1 MDLEPEERTVD
12 LEQLWFVV
20 RDKTWLIALCGLIGV
35 FAGLAYIH
43 RTPLTYYAQTV
54 LEVDPGQM
62 KVVQGAEVQEE
73 KDPLSEEMAAT
84 MLAEF
89 QSRSFAQE
97 VVTHNHLL
105 TNPDFF
111 PPLANGQ
118 AHTMEEGIEAVLGM
132 ARAKIQTGTR
142 FINVGAT
149 NANPLLAKEMA
160 DMLANTYILQTMEAR
175 NATSNLSIENLMEQ
189 AEAASKALSES
200 GKAEQD
206 YVKEKNTGSL
216 VGANDTIVTELKTK
230 NAALSAARAERIG
243 LEADEAEIQ
252 KHLNDT
258 DAMLAIPSVAY
269 YPAIQEAVQRI
280 KDLEGKIDVLRLR
293 YTEKHPKMIEAR
305 RELDDEKTILAE
317 NVKKMPSEIHAAHE
331 AAVEKEEKCKAEVND
346 QEGLAMK
353 LDDDRIQYDVLSR
366 NVETDQAMYDGILT
380 RLKEAKVATGTEPT
394 NVHIF
399 EPALLPGG
407 PMQPKKS
414 LILGIGLTVGLL
426 VGLLLALGLHKL
438 DSSVKTV
445 DQAED
450 VLGLTVLASIPRQS
464 PSRLKDSGLSLV
476 KAPGSPVAE
485 AFRSLR
491 TSIYLAGRA
500 KGRKI
505 VLFTSTLAGEGK
517 TFCSTNYA
525 TALAQQGLST
535 LLIDADLRSPMICK
549 VLLGGRELPGLG
561 ELLSRKIY
569 APSAIHESGIENLWV
584 MPAGRLLPNPAELLA
599 RGDMGEIVRQL
610 EEKFQRIVIDTA
622 PVTAVSDT
630 LLLVEHAQAV
640 CLVTHGCKTPRKWI
654 LRALKLIAEA
664 GARPIGVI
672 LNQMPLRMG
681 AYSYYPGKYGEPEV
695 YGVNGT
701 YKGAPKDTGKEGPAG
716 PREERPGKGEE
727 AEVAEAG
734 TRFKV

>member
-1 MDLEPEERTVD
+1 
-12 LEQLWFVV
+12 
-20 RDKTWLIALCGLIGV
+20 
-35 FAGLAYIH
+35 
-43 RTPLTYYAQTV
+43 
-54 LEVDPGQM
+54 
-62 KVVQGAEVQEE
+62 
-73 KDPLSEEMAAT
+73 
-84 MLAEF
+84 
-89 QSRSFAQE
+89 
-97 VVTHNHLL
+97 
-105 TNPDFF
+105 
-111 PPLANGQ
+111 
-118 AHTMEEGIEAVLGM
+118 
-132 ARAKIQTGTR
+132 
-142 FINVGAT
+142 
-149 NANPLLAKEMA
+149 
-160 DMLANTYILQTMEAR
+160 
-175 NATSNLSIENLMEQ
+175 
-189 AEAASKALSES
+189 
-200 GKAEQD
+200 
-206 YVKEKNTGSL
+206 
-216 VGANDTIVTELKTK
+216 
-230 NAALSAARAERIG
+230 
-243 LEADEAEIQ
+243 
-252 KHLNDT
+252 
-258 DAMLAIPSVAY
+258 
-269 YPAIQEAVQRI
+269 
-280 KDLEGKIDVLRLR
+280 
-293 YTEKHPKMIEAR
+293 
-305 RELDDEKTILAE
+305 
-317 NVKKMPSEIHAAHE
+317 
-331 AAVEKEEKCKAEVND
+331 
-346 QEGLAMK
+346 MK
-353 LDDDRIQYDVLSR
+353 LDDDRIEYGVLQR
-366 NVETDQAMYDGILT
+366 NVETDQAMYEGILT
-380 RLKEAKVATGTEPT
+380 RLKEAKVATGSEPT
-394 NVHIF
+394 NVHVF
-399 EPALLPGG
+399 EPALMPSD

-414 LILGIGLTVGLL
+414 LILGISLAGGLL
-426 VGLLLALGLHKL
+426 IGLLLALGLHKL

-450 VLGLTVLASIPRQS
+450 VLGLTVLASIPRQT
-464 PSRLKDSGLSLV
+464 PSRLKESGLTLL
-476 KAPGSPVAE
+476 KAPASPVAE

-584 MPAGRLLPNPAELLA
+584 MPAGGLLPNPAELLA
-599 RGDMGEIVRQL
+599 RGDMGDIVRQL

-695 YGVNGT
+695 YGANGT
-701 YKGAPKDTGKEGPAG
+701 YKVPPAAVSEGEVVDGKG
-716 PREERPGKGEE
+716 PRKGDG

-734 TRFKV
+734 GRFKG